1 MTKAS
6 RFARFTQE
14 EYEKALIHGFKD
26 ETDVAHHFSGEEDVA
41 MDECLAVG
49 RIHEAQKLG
58 KSGLLVLFADFRTFE
73 RKPKGLPCMTNQ
85 TEGAF
90 S

>member
-1 MTKAS
+1 
-6 RFARFTQE
+6 
-14 EYEKALIHGFKD
+14 
-26 ETDVAHHFSGEEDVA
+26 

-49 RIHEAQKLG
+49 REHEAQKLG
-58 KSGLLVLFADFRTFE
+58 KSGLFVLFADSKTFE
-73 RKPKGLPCMTNQ
+73 RKALDMPKGLPGSRACMTNQ